1 MVIATRD
8 RRDSLLRTL
17 ERLQALPER
26 PPVTVLDNASSDGT
40 VAAVAA
46 QFPAV
51 RVLAMP
57 ANLGAAA
64 RNAGAALV
72 SAPYVAFSDDDSWW
86 APEALTRAADV
97 LDAHPRVAVVAARVR
112 VGPAGRLDP
121 TCALMARSPLP
132 APPGPGPAVLGFL
145 ACGAVARRR
154 AFLDVGGFDLRYGV
168 GGEEELLA
176 VDLAAG
182 GWELRYCPEVVAHHH
197 PVGAR
202 DPSARRRRQVG
213 NTLRTAWL
221 RRRRRA
227 AVGRTLRVLLEVRE
241 TAVRRALLDVA
252 GESGWLLRERQ
263 PVPAGLEAQL
273 RLL

>member
-40 VAAVAA
+40 AAAVAA